1 MPMSDENQLITP
13 PAFTALY
20 VAPGQIKPSL
30 PRNELY
36 ARYEFCEDLSS
47 LLSENAREVLFDL
60 SIAETDV
67 LERFYHGLL
76 TPESGVNPAEAAWI
90 IRRLCE
96 HLNWD
101 AALADPFLDAGNQP
115 PD

>member
-1 MPMSDENQLITP
+1 MSDENQLITP

-30 PRNELY
+30 PRDELY
-36 ARYEFCEDLSS
+36 RRYEFCEDLSTV
-47 LLSENAREVLFDL
+47 LSDNAREVLFDL

-67 LERFYHGLL
+67 LERFYQGLL
-76 TPESGVNPAEAAWI
+76 APESGVSRTEAAWI

-101 AALADPFLDAGNQP
+101 PALADPFLDAESQS